1 MAWKVIEDLVVPKCS
16 GKTLRVDKGQV
27 FRVMAHEGKQVL
39 ALTFLNAHNYKEHFA
54 AEYSAMLNSIQNI
67 GGYYRLS

>member
-27 FRVMAHEGKQVL
+27 FRVMEHEGKQVL
-39 ALTFLNAHNYKEHFA
+39 DLTF
-54 AEYSAMLNSIQNI
+54 
-67 GGYYRLS
+67 